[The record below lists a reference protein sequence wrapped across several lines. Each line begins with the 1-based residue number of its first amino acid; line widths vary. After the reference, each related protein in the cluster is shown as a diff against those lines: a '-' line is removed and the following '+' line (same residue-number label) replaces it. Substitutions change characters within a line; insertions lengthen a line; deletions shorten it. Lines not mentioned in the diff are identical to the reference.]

1 MYGQGNYGPHF
12 GQGPNTP
19 MSTAYPQRPL
29 APPPPPPHSHQ
40 GHSVPPPPLNQQ
52 TPPAVPPHV
61 GHPGPHIY
69 HQHVPPVP
77 SLSVHQ
83 GPPIQVPAVGMP
95 NTGQSYLQIHGSA
108 QLPLTYS
115 NSQQNSQYHSH
126 IGTQNMHHLPPPV
139 PPPLG
144 PHSEVLQA
152 PPPPRVLPPPPPPP
166 PQQTLYRSPVHPRPQ
181 QPGSVQGLQHIPP
194 RPPTYSLS
202 GPAQVGGFVP
212 STVGESHMPS
222 MVLPPPPSPPPP
234 PPPPSSPPP
243 GLPSPP
249 PPTSSFTSS
258 SAPNQVRHNAP
269 THVAYLNQEG
279 GSDSEVGPL
288 AGDGTSDGSAI
299 SDLPPPPPKP
309 SEKKVVQNIEDLCHL
324 ISKNGNNV
332 EDMAH
337 INESKNPE
345 FAFLYGGEPG
355 SEAAIAHEYFLW
367 MRKKCILAYKTCEL
381 QSGSSLRP
389 LKNESSTQPDHL
401 IVGSGRYSPTDSDM
415 EMEDDFTQSDND
427 QGFNHSIEI
436 PNNGCDLVP
445 KKLDANEHCLHAL
458 HSLAEGSLMKE
469 ASSEKGTCSG
479 PSKIGEEGL
488 HLDNS
493 TFRKPIYD
501 VHIPIVSS
509 AGASEHTIARNLE
522 KSSAPLSNE
531 IIRPSKTFAP
541 AETIPTD
548 KCFGEPIQNGSPFR
562 LLQGYASDDSSEN
575 DDKPHR
581 EDGCPLTLSPSITPL
596 AINSNRDSGYNL
608 GTDVVSKGFYRRTE
622 KGFGL
627 HSESSIVHKVPEV
640 TSDSQKVVK
649 DTGTVSISSGTTDEH
664 VDYNHENQVAISHAA
679 SREALLEKDDLG
691 GTGIDVSKSAMSQK
705 KNKEKNMKLESTPL
719 KVDEFGRLVKDD
731 ATDSDTDD
739 SRHTRRRSKRGRS
752 RSRSQSPIDRGRRSR
767 PRKRRERRS
776 RSRSWSPRNR
786 RSRSRSPLSWRAGEV
801 SVENARRQKGH
812 LPECFDFRRGRC
824 YRGASCRY
832 MHHESDRS
840 SGSRYQKSKRQY
852 PEDPPSLRNSNTRE
866 DIHKTS
872 ANVSN
877 NEREA
882 SKSQELH
889 PYQDVHGATKDGNIS
904 WKREDILNDA
914 GKSGI
919 SDSDGPI
926 FNSNIINH
934 ESSRDVA
941 ADLWEMQVVQEKQEQ
956 QTTNIHDAENSRL
969 TVDSQQPLS
978 VDGFLSQAAS
988 DADIPKLQGVQNAD
1002 RPSQLIH
1009 DSSISDSSPGHT
1021 SLASNK
1027 FSTSEPLPNVK
1038 SSTQPWPD
1046 SSSTSRPL
1054 SSERSSLQ
1062 SLAPKE
1068 SSHSISGMGFSHH
1081 PSELHPPPVSQ
1092 GVNAGHTVQLLKDDL
1107 TPQGASFPFESVPG
1121 DSFLHYQVPLPKQHS
1136 QYSVPPNSSW
1146 TSLPPPPPRP
1156 LYDSTGDAGTATPGV
1171 SSQFQQS
1178 SSLPYSSQ
1186 ASVRI
1191 YPSDR
1196 AAYIRVSEFPLQA
1209 CPPGQGPNQ
1218 PLPYVEDLGS
1228 NPLPKS
1234 NHPSQ
1239 PFSGINLMRENHFPQ
1254 LPAQDLISSSSFAAG
1269 NMLPSARELFKDK
1282 MHSFSGDSLPPGELI
1297 KSSSQ
1302 SLPYS
1307 QSQQPPYGL
1316 KYPATD
1322 IILGEP
1328 GKTGSVSRY
1337 PSDLLGGHQSSQL
1350 PDFGGSRISAHHN
1363 PYASTFEQPLS
1374 SKFSSGVFKQ
1384 EKDAPY
1390 SSKFDSS
1397 FKPSHVPVDGLGVG
1411 HVRSSQM
1418 TFSPSS
1424 TKAIGQLLPR
1434 SGGDQYDPLFDSIEP
1449 ALNSFR
1455 RDDHGQKPELTGESD
1470 SLLRFSGTCKLP
1482 DVEEK
1487 HKEIGA
1493 VASTTSLDND
1503 EYGETADAEVGAVE
1517 NESPSTPVNVA
1528 NVTGGDIE
1536 IDQIKSSGKSKKSK
1550 DSRSMKLFKIAVADF
1565 VKEVLK
1571 PSWRQGNMSK
1581 EAFKTIVKKTVD
1593 KVSGAMKSHK
1603 VPKSQAKIDQYI
1615 DSSQRKLT
1623 KLVMGYVDKYVKV

>member
-1 MYGQGNYGPHF
+1 
-12 GQGPNTP
+12 
-19 MSTAYPQRPL
+19 
-29 APPPPPPHSHQ
+29 
-40 GHSVPPPPLNQQ
+40 
-52 TPPAVPPHV
+52 
-61 GHPGPHIY
+61 
-69 HQHVPPVP
+69 
-77 SLSVHQ
+77 
-83 GPPIQVPAVGMP
+83 
-95 NTGQSYLQIHGSA
+95 
-108 QLPLTYS
+108 
-115 NSQQNSQYHSH
+115 
-126 IGTQNMHHLPPPV
+126 
-139 PPPLG
+139 
-144 PHSEVLQA
+144 
-152 PPPPRVLPPPPPPP
+152 
-166 PQQTLYRSPVHPRPQ
+166 
-181 QPGSVQGLQHIPP
+181 
-194 RPPTYSLS
+194 
-202 GPAQVGGFVP
+202 
-212 STVGESHMPS
+212 
-222 MVLPPPPSPPPP
+222 
-234 PPPPSSPPP
+234 
-243 GLPSPP
+243 
-249 PPTSSFTSS
+249 
-258 SAPNQVRHNAP
+258 
-269 THVAYLNQEG
+269 
-279 GSDSEVGPL
+279 
-288 AGDGTSDGSAI
+288 
-299 SDLPPPPPKP
+299 
-309 SEKKVVQNIEDLCHL
+309 
-324 ISKNGNNV
+324 
-332 EDMAH
+332 
-337 INESKNPE
+337 
-345 FAFLYGGEPG
+345 
-355 SEAAIAHEYFLW
+355 
-367 MRKKCILAYKTCEL
+367 
-381 QSGSSLRP
+381 
-389 LKNESSTQPDHL
+389 
-401 IVGSGRYSPTDSDM
+401 
-415 EMEDDFTQSDND
+415 
-427 QGFNHSIEI
+427 
-436 PNNGCDLVP
+436 
-445 KKLDANEHCLHAL
+445 
-458 HSLAEGSLMKE
+458 MKE

-479 PSKIGEEGL
+479 PSKIGEEGKGL

-522 KSSAPLSNE
+522 KSPASLSNE
-531 IIRPSKTFAP
+531 LIRLSKTFGA
-541 AETIPTD
+541 AEAIPTD
-548 KCFGEPIQNGSPFR
+548 ECFGEPIKGGSPFR

-575 DDKPHR
+575 DDKPHC

-596 AINSNRDSGYNL
+596 AMNSNRDSSHNL
-608 GTDVVSKGFYRRTE
+608 GTDVVSKGFYETE

-627 HSESSIVHKVPEV
+627 HSESSIAHKAPEV

-649 DTGTVSISSGTTDEH
+649 DTGTASISSGTTDEH

-679 SREALLEKDDLG
+679 SHEALLEKDDLG

-705 KNKEKNMKLESTPL
+705 KNKEKNTKLESTPL

-739 SRHTRRRSKRGRS
+739 SHHTRRRTKRGRS
-752 RSRSQSPIDRGRRSR
+752 RSRSQSPIDRSRRSR

-776 RSRSWSPRNR
+776 RSRSWSPRSR

-801 SVENARRQKGH
+801 SIENMRRQKGH
-812 LPECFDFRRGRC
+812 IPECFDFRRGRC

-840 SGSRYQKSKRQY
+840 SGSRYQKSKRQF

-872 ANVSN
+872 ANVPN

-889 PYQDVHGATKDGNIS
+889 PYQDVHDATKDGNIS

-926 FNSNIINH
+926 FNSNIIKH

-941 ADLWEMQVVQEKQEQ
+941 AELWEMQVVQEKQQQ

-978 VDGFLSQAAS
+978 VDGSLSQAAS

-1002 RPSQLIH
+1002 RPSQQIH

-1021 SLASNK
+1021 PLTSNK
-1027 FSTSEPLPNVK
+1027 FSTSEPLPNMK

-1046 SSSTSRPL
+1046 SSSISRPL
-1054 SSERSSLQ
+1054 SSEQSSLQ

-1081 PSELHPPPVSQ
+1081 PSELHPPPVSL

-1107 TPQGASFPFESVPG
+1107 IPQSASFPFESVPG
-1121 DSFLHYQVPLPKQHS
+1121 DSFHPYQLPLPKQHS

-1156 LYDSTGDAGTATPGV
+1156 LYDSTGDAGTASSGV

-1178 SSLPYSSQ
+1178 PSLPYSSQ

-1209 CPPGQGPNQ
+1209 CPPGQGPHQ
-1218 PLPYVEDLGS
+1218 QDLGS

-1239 PFSGINLMRENHFPQ
+1239 PFGGTCLVRENHFPQ

-1282 MHSFSGDSLPPGELI
+1282 MHSFSGDSLPPAELI
-1297 KSSSQ
+1297 QLSSQ
-1302 SLPYS
+1302 SVPYS
-1307 QSQQPPYGL
+1307 QSQQSPYGL
-1316 KYPATD
+1316 KYPAAD

-1328 GKTGSVSRY
+1328 GKTSSVSRY
-1337 PSDLLGGHQSSQL
+1337 PSELLGGHQSSQL
-1350 PDFGGSRISAHHN
+1350 PEFGGSRISAHHN

-1374 SKFSSGVFKQ
+1374 SIFSSGVFKQ

-1397 FKPSHVPVDGLGVG
+1397 FKPSHVLVDGLGIG
-1411 HVRSSQM
+1411 HVRSSQT

-1449 ALNSFR
+1449 VSNSFR

-1470 SLLRFSGTCKLP
+1470 SILRFSGTHKLP

-1517 NESPSTPVNVA
+1517 NESPSTPINVA